1 MKVSLSSLK
10 MKKAGNNKDA
20 ASLLSE
26 WIGPQV
32 SKEQTRTDDFG
43 EKREA
48 ELMDGRP
55 IEPESGRF
63 FKGPSIVKW
72 IIFILFVGYMVISY
86 YRVPILTAL
95 GNYLI
100 VDHPLKEADLIV
112 CTPGSPLEQSLMAA
126 ELYKK
131 GLAPRIFIPEETPPD
146 GLEILKA
153 QGGRYPEASELF
165 ITTLKSLNIP
175 VSACTVGKHTV
186 GSIQEEAEEVREV
199 VMRKGYRSMIIV
211 TTPSRAKL
219 AYLIFEKVFEGEKL
233 EIMIS
238 PSRYS
243 DLKADNW
250 WKRDKYLNEVVF
262 ECQKLLY
269 HTIKNLW

>member
-10 MKKAGNNKDA
+10 MKKAGNNEDT
-20 ASLLSE
+20 ASLFSE
-26 WIGPQV
+26 WIGPKT
-32 SKEQTRTDDFG
+32 SKEQAQVEDYG
-43 EKREA
+43 ETMGA
-48 ELMDGRP
+48 ELGDNRP
-55 IEPESGRF
+55 IEPKSTRL
-63 FKGPSIVKW
+63 KGPSIVKW
-72 IIFILFVGYMVISY
+72 IFFILFVAYMVISY

-100 VDHPLKEADLIV
+100 LEHPLKKADLIV
-112 CTPGSPLEQSLMAA
+112 CTPGGPLEQSLMAA
-126 ELYKK
+126 ELYKR

-153 QGGRYPEASELF
+153 QGGRYPETSGLF

-175 VSACTVGKHTV
+175 ESAFIVGKLAV
-186 GSIQEEAEEVREV
+186 DSIQKEAEEVREV
-199 VMRKGYRSMIIV
+199 VTEKEYNSIIIV
-211 TTPSRAKL
+211 TSPSSARR
-219 AYLIFEKVFEGEKL
+219 AYLIFEKAFGGEKL
-233 EIMIS
+233 KIMIS

-243 DLKADNW
+243 DFKADNW

>member
-10 MKKAGNNKDA
+10 MKKDGNNKDV

-26 WIGPQV
+26 WIGPQT
-32 SKEQTRTDDFG
+32 SKEQAQVEDCG
-43 EKREA
+43 ETKGA
-48 ELMDGRP
+48 ELGDNRP
-55 IEPESGRF
+55 IEPKSTRF
-63 FKGPSIVKW
+63 RGQSIIKW
-72 IIFILFVGYMVISY
+72 IFFILFIAYMAISY

-100 VDHPLKEADLIV
+100 FEQPLKEADLIV

-126 ELYKK
+126 DLYKR

-146 GLEILKA
+146 GLQILKE
-153 QGGRYPEASELF
+153 QGGNYPEASGLF
-165 ITTLKSLNIP
+165 IITLKSLNVP
-175 VSACTVGKHTV
+175 ESAFLMGKKAV
-186 GSIQEEAEEVREV
+186 DSIQEEAEEVREV
-199 VMRKGYRSMIIV
+199 VMEKKYRSMIIV
-211 TTPSRAKL
+211 TSPSSARC
-219 AYLIFEKVFEGEKL
+219 AYLIFKKVFDGEKL

-243 DLKADNW
+243 DFKADNW